1 MEESQM
7 KELTREEILLCLDER
22 GLGPKATA
30 LLEVCDFRYLP
41 IAGARLDALKNQIRD
56 KIAKDNQRIASP
68 GRAEA
73 WEEGWQ
79 AQLEEARTRGFTD
92 DSLVPKFIHHGQA
105 MRICGEYA
113 ETLNPRFEADWVRF
127 LRCWFLEKYFGGC
140 EAIWEFGCGTGH
152 NLVAAAEMHPEAK
165 LAGFDFARSAV
176 HLVRQMADARS
187 LPIEAMQF
195 DMLNPNPSLG
205 VPPNTGVFTFG
216 SMEQL
221 GGQVGQMIDW
231 LVQARPKVVVH
242 IEPSEDLYGLS
253 DFDQLAYRFQTKRG
267 YTATLIAFLRRI
279 AETSEIE
286 LLKVQRTGVGSLYLE
301 GYNVIIWRPL

>member
-1 MEESQM
+1 M
-7 KELTREEILLCLDER
+7 KELTREEILLALGER
-22 GLGPKATA
+22 DLGPQASA

-41 IAGARLDALKNQIRD
+41 ITGERLAQLTNRIKD
-56 KIAKDNQRIASP
+56 KIAKDSQRIASP
-68 GRAEA
+68 GRSEA
-73 WEEGWQ
+73 WEDGWQ
-79 AQLEEARTRGFTD
+79 AQLEEARSRGFMN
-92 DSLVPKFIHHGQA
+92 DSLIPKFIHHGQE
-105 MRICGEYA
+105 MRIGGEYA
-113 ETLNPRFEADWVRF
+113 ETVNPRFEADWIKF
-127 LRCWFLEKYFGGC
+127 LRCWFLEKYFSDC
-140 EAIWEFGCGTGH
+140 STLIELGCGTGH
-152 NLVAAAEMHPEAK
+152 NLVAAAQMWPHKNFVA
-165 LAGFDFARSAV
+165 LDFARSAV
-176 HLVRQMADARS
+176 HLVRQLADARS

-205 VPPNTGVFTFG
+205 VLPNTGVFTFG

-267 YTATLIAFLRRI
+267 YTATLISFLRRI
-279 AETSEIE
+279 SETREIE

-301 GYNVIIWRPL
+301 GYNVIVWRPV